1 MTPSER
7 DSITGLI
14 LAGGQSRRMGA
25 LGPGTDKGLI
35 TFKGRRLVDH
45 VFGKLT
51 PQVGGVVI
59 NTNQNHDQY
68 KSFGVRVVSD
78 AFTGHA
84 GPLAGLHAGLAVSRR
99 PYLITVPCDSPFF
112 PADLVERLFDAM
124 AAQNAAVAVA
134 TTGEQPHPV
143 FTLVRRATFEHL
155 TGFMKGGG
163 RKIDE
168 WYSTLNIAQVDF
180 TDEALFGNINTP
192 EELEAYE
199 QGKPPPP
206 KRPKRR
212 FEAGADAPQAESH
225 APRVERR
232 SRAPAPVTVHDAVLD
247 QLLGTPAPNKR
258 RKSDTAPEAEK
269 LMGSDPINLPDTI
282 AAPQAHSSLD
292 ASSGA
297 SLEQVVSCIDG
308 YDPNAL
314 PVSKVNEVIRA
325 FVAPVTGVEQVA
337 IRSALGRILAADIIS
352 PINVPAHDNSA
363 MDGWSVRGTDLSK
376 TSAVTLEE
384 IGAALA
390 GKEFTGKV
398 SKGECVRITT
408 GAVMPHGCDTVI
420 PLELVQVKTKHIT
433 IPAGQET
440 GANRRLAGEDLQ
452 KGKPALL
459 AGKRLNPA
467 ELGLIASLGIPE
479 IKVTRKLR
487 VAFFSTGDELK
498 SVGETLREGEVYDS
512 NRYTLFGMLQ
522 RLGCDVIDMGVVPD
536 QPEQLEQA
544 FRIAATNADAVITS
558 GGVSVG
564 EADYT
569 KQMMKKLGE
578 VVFWRIAMRPGR
590 PMAFGKIADGGKTAY
605 LFGLP
610 GNPVAVMVTFYHF
623 VRGALLHMM
632 GASDLDLPLLQAKS
646 QEAMRKKPGRTEYQR
661 AVLELQHGEMTVR
674 TTGSQGS
681 GVLRSMSEANCFV
694 VLGHEQ
700 GSVKPG
706 DLVDVMLFDGLV

>member
-1 MTPSER
+1 MTPAER
-7 DSITGLI
+7 EGITGLI
-14 LAGGQSRRMGA
+14 LAGGQSRRMG
-25 LGPGTDKGLI
+25 GQDKGLI
-35 TFKGRRLVDH
+35 AFKGKRLVDH

-51 PQVGGVVI
+51 PQVGGVLI
-59 NTNQNHDQY
+59 NTNQNHDEY

-99 PYLITVPCDSPFF
+99 PYLMTVPCDSPFF
-112 PADLVERLFDAM
+112 PADLVERLFDSLAS
-124 AAQNAAVAVA
+124 AGVQVAVAV
-134 TTGEQPHPV
+134 TGEQPHPV
-143 FTLVRRATFEHL
+143 FALVRRNLYDHL
-155 TGFMKGGG
+155 SEFMKGGG

-168 WYSTLNIAQVDF
+168 WYSTLKIAQVDF
-180 TDEALFGNINTP
+180 GDEVLFGNINTP

-206 KRPKRR
+206 KKPKRR
-212 FEAGADAPQAESH
+212 FDAPL
-225 APRVERR
+225 VERR
-232 SRAPAPVTVHDAVLD
+232 RRAPVTPHDAVLD
-247 QLLGTPAPNKR
+247 EILGGAGAAPDARKRR
-258 RKSDTAPEAEK
+258 RKSDVPTEAAASAVAT
-269 LMGSDPINLPDTI
+269 GGPA
-282 AAPQAHSSLD
+282 AAPV
-292 ASSGA
+292 GA
-297 SLEQVVSCIDG
+297 IATSLEAVVSCIDG

-314 PVSKVNEVIRA
+314 PVAKVNEVVRA
-325 FVAPVTGVEQVA
+325 FVHPVEGVEQVA
-337 IRSALGRILAADIIS
+337 IRSALGRTLAEDIIS

-363 MDGWSVRGTDLSK
+363 MDGWAVRGSDLSK
-376 TSAVTLEE
+376 TAKVTLEE
-384 IGAALA
+384 IGTALA
-390 GKEFTGKV
+390 GKEFSGKV

-420 PLELVQVKTKHIT
+420 PLEIVEAKGKKIT

-440 GANRRLAGEDLQ
+440 GANRRFAGEDLE

-459 AGKRLNPA
+459 KGKLIHPA
-467 ELGLIASLGIPE
+467 ELGLLASLGIPE
-479 IKVTRKLR
+479 VKVTRRLR
-487 VAFFSTGDELK
+487 VAFFSTGSELK
-498 SVGETLREGEVYDS
+498 SLGESLSEGEVYDS

-522 RLGCDVIDMGVVPD
+522 RLGVDMIDMGVVPD
-536 QPEQLEQA
+536 DEARLEAA
-544 FRIAATNADAVITS
+544 FRSAAANADAVITS

-564 EADYT
+564 EADFT

-590 PMAFGKIADGGKTAY
+590 PMAFGNISDGGKTAY

-632 GASDLDLPLLQAKS
+632 GRSDLDLPLLKAVS
-646 QEAMRKKPGRTEYQR
+646 QEAIRKKPGRTEYQR
-661 AVLELQHGEMTVR
+661 GILELKDGMMSVR
-674 TTGSQGS
+674 TTGQQGS

-694 VLGHEQ
+694 VLGHDQ

-706 DLVDVMLFDGLV
+706 DPVDVMLFDGLV